1 MRTFSRLVLPVAI
14 LLTVLGIWEAAVYF
28 KDIPRYILPAPS
40 KIVVTLFVKHELLLK
55 HSLVTLQEMLL
66 GFALAVSIGI
76 PLAVLMFEF
85 PVMEKAFYPYVIGSQ
100 TVPVFAIAP
109 LLVMWFGFGISSK
122 VVMAAIIVFFAIVLN
137 TLDGLK
143 SADAD
148 TVNLF
153 RILRATRWQILWK
166 VYIPSALPF
175 IFSGAKIGISISTI
189 GAVIGEWVGS
199 SAGLGYLM
207 LYANAQLQTSVVFA
221 AIFCLT
227 LLGLGLFALMT
238 LLERYAMPW
247 RRHQKNISD
256 IR

>member
-1 MRTFSRLVLPVAI
+1 MFSKFAVPVAI
-14 LLTVLGIWEAAVYF
+14 LFAVLGIWEGAVHLF
-28 KDIPRYILPAPS
+28 EIPRYILPAPS
-40 KIVVTLFVKHELLLK
+40 KIVVTLFVEHSQLLK
-55 HSLVTLQEMLL
+55 HTLVTLEEMLL
-66 GFALAVSIGI
+66 GFVLAVSIGI

-85 PVMEKAFYPYVIGSQ
+85 PMLEKAFYPYVIGSQ

-109 LLVMWFGFGISSK
+109 LLVLWFGFGIASK
-122 VVMAAIIVFFAIVLN
+122 VVMAALIVFFAIVLN

-143 SADAD
+143 STDPD

-166 VYIPSALPF
+166 VRIPSALPF

-189 GAVIGEWVGS
+189 GAVIGEWVGAK
-199 SAGLGYLM
+199 AGLGYLM
-207 LYANAQLQTSVVFA
+207 LYANGQLQVSLVFA

-227 LLGLGLFALMT
+227 LLGLGLFGLMT

-247 RRHQKNISD
+247 RHQHNTLD
-256 IR
+256 TR

>member
-1 MRTFSRLVLPVAI
+1 MLSKFVVPVAI
-14 LLTVLGIWEAAVYF
+14 LLAVLGVWEVAVHLF
-28 KDIPRYILPAPS
+28 EIPGYILPAPS
-40 KIVVTLFVKHELLLK
+40 KIVMTLFSEHAQLLK
-55 HSLVTLQEMLL
+55 HTLVTLEEMLL

-85 PVMEKAFYPYVIGSQ
+85 PVLEKAFYPYVIGSQ

-109 LLVMWFGFGISSK
+109 LLVLWFGFGIASK
-122 VVMAAIIVFFAIVLN
+122 VAMAALIVFFAIVLN

-143 SADAD
+143 STDPD
-148 TVNLF
+148 TANLF

-166 VYIPSALPF
+166 VRLPSALPF

-189 GAVIGEWVGS
+189 GAVIGEWVGAK
-199 SAGLGYLM
+199 AGLGYLM
-207 LYANAQLQTSVVFA
+207 LYANGRLQVSLVFA

-227 LLGLGLFALMT
+227 LLGLSLFGLMT

-247 RRHQKNISD
+247 RQHQYNKSD
-256 IR
+256 VR

>member
-1 MRTFSRLVLPVAI
+1 MFSKFVLPVLI
-14 LLTVLGIWEAAVYF
+14 LLAVLGIWEAAVYI
-28 KDIPRYILPAPS
+28 KNTPSYILPAPS
-40 KIVVTLFVKHELLLK
+40 KIVVTLFVEREQLLK

-66 GFALAVSIGI
+66 GFVLAVSIGI

-85 PVMEKAFYPYVIGSQ
+85 PILEKAFYPYVIGSQ
-100 TVPVFAIAP
+100 AVPVFAIAP
-109 LLVMWFGFGISSK
+109 LLILWFDFGITPK
-122 VVMAAIIVFFAIVLN
+122 VVMAAIIVFFVIVLN

-143 SADAD
+143 SSDPD

-166 VYIPSALPF
+166 VHVPSALPF

-189 GAVIGEWVGS
+189 GAVIGEWIS
-199 SAGLGYLM
+199 AEAGLGHLM
-207 LYANAQLQTSVVFA
+207 LYANGQLQISLVFA

-227 LLGLGLFALMT
+227 LLGSSLFTLMA

-247 RRHQKNISD
+247 RRHRNNISD
-256 IR
+256 VR